1 MKIIKSSR
9 SILNILGIGTAI
21 SLLGESTLY
30 TVLPHPS
37 ISAQL
42 GISLSMAGLLLGANR
57 ATRLLLNGPVGILYD
72 RLPRRG
78 LLITALF
85 LGAGSSIFYATGY
98 GFWPL
103 LMGRICW
110 GLAWSL
116 LWVGGNSVVLDIS
129 TEEDRGHNSGIYQ
142 MWFFIGVASASFS
155 GAVFTDMFG
164 FRNSQWISVIIIAA
178 MALVWFFCLPE
189 TRINETT
196 TAKDTVK
203 ESDNGETV
211 KLPWDVMI
219 TTSFA
224 IFISRFMAWG
234 VLAATAVLWLSNLF
248 AEGTQIASVFI
259 PILTLSGIYAVVRS
273 LASIGSAR
281 LAGSVSD
288 RLGRRWPVI
297 GLAMIL
303 GCVGL
308 WFMSGDVLSL
318 ALVGAFLVPIANS
331 STETLIPA
339 IAGDRVPKRLRGR
352 ALGLNNIAGDLG
364 ATIGPFAA
372 LGILNSG
379 WLSLGDIYKIGVL
392 FFGVVAILAL
402 SPLVSKQSKILTNV
416 EKIT

>member
-1 MKIIKSSR
+1 MKTTKSSR

-42 GISLSMAGLLLGANR
+42 GISLSMVGLLLGANR
-57 ATRLLLNGPVGILYD
+57 ATRLVLNGPVGILYD

-78 LLITALF
+78 LLITALC
-85 LGAGSSIFYATGY
+85 LGAGASVFYATGY

-103 LMGRICW
+103 LMGRIFW
-110 GLAWSL
+110 GFAWSL

-129 TEEDRGHNSGIYQ
+129 TDEDRGHNSGIYQ
-142 MWFFIGVASASFS
+142 MWFFIGVASASFT
-155 GAVFTDMFG
+155 GALLTDTFG
-164 FRNSQWISVIIIAA
+164 FRNSQWISVSIIAA
-178 MALVWFFCLPE
+178 TTLFWFFVLPE
-189 TRINETT
+189 TRSNEKTT
-196 TAKDTVK
+196 PRDTIQ
-203 ESDNGETV
+203 ESGNGEAL
-211 KLPWDVMI
+211 KLPWDVML

-234 VLAATAVLWLSNLF
+234 VLAGTSILWLANLF
-248 AEGTQIASVFI
+248 AEGVQIASLFI
-259 PILTLSGIYAVVRS
+259 PIITLGGTYAVIRS
-273 LASIGSAR
+273 LVSIGSAR

-308 WFMSGDVLSL
+308 WLMSGDVLSL
-318 ALVGAFLVPIANS
+318 ALVGALLVPIANS

-352 ALGLNNIAGDLG
+352 ALGLNNTAGDLG
-364 ATIGPFAA
+364 ATMGPIAA
-372 LGILNSG
+372 LGILNAG
-379 WLSLGDIYKIGVL
+379 WLSLGDIYKIGIL

-402 SPLVSKQSKILTNV
+402 SPLVSRQSRARINV